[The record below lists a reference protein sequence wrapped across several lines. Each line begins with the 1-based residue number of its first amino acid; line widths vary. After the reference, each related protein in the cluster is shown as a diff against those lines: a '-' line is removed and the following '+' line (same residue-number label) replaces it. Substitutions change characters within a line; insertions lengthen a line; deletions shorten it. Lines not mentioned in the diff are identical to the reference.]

1 MEGAAPADL
10 SLLTFTL
17 PFFLP
22 GLRTQSL
29 ESEPLSCNCEDK
41 RHTLKM
47 VEEEATRRLTCDHL
61 LQPWAASFQVSCFM
75 IKILPP
81 PHLHHWLSHYGWLL
95 VLAADGNPNW
105 HKDQFLGLLLRQVLL
120 DSPGALRSSHW
131 AGSLLSPGAHI
142 ASPENQVHL
151 SITHNEVQ
159 ASGAGPV
166 LLMQVPP
173 CVSAEGLAGGFCIVR
188 KKERRARVLGLVSK
202 SWSCLCDTELPL

>member
-1 MEGAAPADL
+1 MEGAARADL

-22 GLRTQSL
+22 GLLTQSL
-29 ESEPLSCNCEDK
+29 ESEPPSRYREDK

-47 VEEEATRRLTCDHL
+47 VEEEARRLTCDHL
-61 LQPWAASFQVSCFM
+61 LQPWAAAFQVSCLM

-81 PHLHHWLSHYGWLL
+81 PPPPLVKSLWLVAVL
-95 VLAADGNPNW
+95 VADGNHNW
-105 HKDQFLGLLLRQVLL
+105 HRDQFMGHLLREVLL
-120 DSPGALRSSHW
+120 DPPGALRSSHT
-131 AGSLLSPGAHI
+131 GLGLSSSLGTHI
-142 ASPENQVHL
+142 VSPENQVHL
-151 SITHNEVQ
+151 SITHNEIQ

-173 CVSAEGLAGGFCIVR
+173 SLSAKGLAGCFCTVW

-202 SWSCLCDTELPL
+202 SWSWLCDTELPL